1 MLAALHRR
9 RRNGWWHFQLFS
21 DPNSAVD
28 GDLTVLNALVI
39 LTPSPATLAHG
50 TGQHKILHYNF
61 DALVDTARRR
71 ATLAIPLHNITQRW
85 PPCPLY
91 LPASGSRSSPPLQ
104 HYTHRRHCS
113 MGYGARER
121 LPPAQMV
128 SLCSSHSES
137 AYPHAIARPWQGRA
151 VLSYC
156 INQGQPGAPWLP
168 HFAPMYLG
176 ETTSSR

>member
-85 PPCPLY
+85 P
-91 LPASGSRSSPPLQ
+91 LPAVFASLSIQEFTTTTALYSPPPLFN
-104 HYTHRRHCS
+104 
-113 MGYGARER
+113 G
-121 LPPAQMV
+121 LW
-128 SLCSSHSES
+128 S
-137 AYPHAIARPWQGRA
+137 A
-151 VLSYC
+151 
-156 INQGQPGAPWLP
+156 GAPS
-168 HFAPMYLG
+168 ARTNG
-176 ETTSSR
+176 